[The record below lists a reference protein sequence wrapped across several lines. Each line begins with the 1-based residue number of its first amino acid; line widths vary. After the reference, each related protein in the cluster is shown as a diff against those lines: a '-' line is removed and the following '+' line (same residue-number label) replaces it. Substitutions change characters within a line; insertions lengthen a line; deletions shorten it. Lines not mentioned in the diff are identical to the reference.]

1 MPVRQSQSCD
11 GLPFD
16 AVPTAPSC
24 IAAGQISV
32 RDLQAG
38 TSIVATEGTLQLS
51 FRDHSL
57 AWLGNAVPLRS
68 ITLHEGE
75 QFVTPQRGVVWRSS
89 CRLRAPKTSPAGSS
103 IRLCIVWRRSSTRS
117 GGASP
122 ERVCPGSRG
131 SYNA

>member
-16 AVPTAPSC
+16 AVPTAPSR

-57 AWLGNAVPLRS
+57 AWLGNAVPPTS

-75 QFVTPQRGVVWRSS
+75 QFVTPQRGVV
-89 CRLRAPKTSPAGSS
+89 S
-103 IRLCIVWRRSSTRS
+103 ISA
-117 GGASP
+117 ASP
-122 ERVCPGSRG
+122 GSVAFVVQTSRAENVARRVVNQAVHRLAALV
-131 SYNA
+131 NAKRRRIA